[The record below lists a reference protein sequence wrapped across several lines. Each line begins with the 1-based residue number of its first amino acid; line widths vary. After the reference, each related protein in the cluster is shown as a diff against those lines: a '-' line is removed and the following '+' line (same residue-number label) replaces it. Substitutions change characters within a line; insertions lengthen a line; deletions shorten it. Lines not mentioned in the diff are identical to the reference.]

1 MLVSPRARSLSSEAG
16 SPGLQL
22 IIVRHGQ
29 STNNLIQDQ
38 VEKRMREEGLL
49 AADAERIWLTER
61 VHDPGLSEKGH
72 AEAAAAGAELLRYL
86 GPERGRAALVVLS
99 PMLRA
104 LQTAAPIVAALAS
117 HRRGLGEAEEA
128 TEALLR
134 EAGRSGGRHFSHEA
148 QKAPH
153 AADPPPLGAQRRG
166 RVGNARLLVGGS
178 AADRPA
184 DAAHRNAR

>member
-1 MLVSPRARSLSSEAG
+1 MRFQPLPQCACCACARTGRPHAHTLVSPRARSLSSEAG

-29 STNNLIQDQ
+29 STNNLIQDH

-104 LQTAAPIVAALAS
+104 LLYI
-117 HRRGLGEAEEA
+117 
-128 TEALLR
+128 
-134 EAGRSGGRHFSHEA
+134 
-148 QKAPH
+148 
-153 AADPPPLGAQRRG
+153 
-166 RVGNARLLVGGS
+166 
-178 AADRPA
+178 
-184 DAAHRNAR
+184 